1 MKSKAIV
8 LFGVG
13 AILAS
18 LAPAY
23 ADDWNPPNWRGN
35 SGTSWVQYEF
45 LTDDPTPDPDGG
57 FLPFGTPSITVTPGP
72 GAGWFERVP
81 GYMPNSSPT
90 NPSGYG
96 WWNLSGEI
104 DLWMPNSPILNPHK
118 EIWIQLT
125 WSPQALG
132 NLPVF
137 TVESP
142 FGTTPATTTPLVHTV
157 LYEEFP
163 GQDFGVKVAH
173 KRMRLPGI
181 MSQVAWLV
189 DKLLQGLGLYH
200 QKIHV
205 LSEMN
210 KTIACSVKKAEEE
223 LGYDPKVDLPEGMRR
238 SIHWMIENGQKL

>member
-132 NLPVF
+132 NQPIIH
-137 TVESP
+137 TESP
-142 FGTTPATTTPLVHTV
+142 FGTTPAITSPLVRTIA
-157 LYEEFP
+157 YEEFP
-163 GQDFGVKVAH
+163 GIDQGVKVYRDVFH
-173 KRMRLPGI
+173 IDLFPNPPWELIHIRGGI
-181 MSQVAWLV
+181 NVDELV
-189 DKLLQGLGLYH
+189 VDTWCVPEPASMALLALGSL
-200 QKIHV
+200 V
-205 LSEMN
+205 L
-210 KTIACSVKKAEEE
+210 
-223 LGYDPKVDLPEGMRR
+223 RR
-238 SIHWMIENGQKL
+238 RR